1 MTGLSPDTGTVLCD
15 DISIVFIRIRR
26 YEILWTWCRVWESH
40 SDTHVGY
47 RRLPTVPDN
56 NRGVATVIGGFP
68 GVAEPP
74 RVEPVVPVA
83 TVRTALPEEP
93 TVLEVL
99 AQNILDQTVNCGEKR
114 RSQDPVD

>member
-1 MTGLSPDTGTVLCD
+1 M
-15 DISIVFIRIRR
+15 
-26 YEILWTWCRVWESH
+26 WESH

-56 NRGVATVIGGFP
+56 NRGVAAVIGGFP

-74 RVEPVVPVA
+74 RVEPVA

-99 AQNILDQTVNCGEKR
+99 AQKILDQTVNNDDNEDNEFI
-114 RSQDPVD
+114 SNLQHI